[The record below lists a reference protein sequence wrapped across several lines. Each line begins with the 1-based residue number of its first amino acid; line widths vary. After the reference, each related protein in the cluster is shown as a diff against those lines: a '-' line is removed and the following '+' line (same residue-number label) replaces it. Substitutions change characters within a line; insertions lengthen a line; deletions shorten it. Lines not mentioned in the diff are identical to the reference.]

1 MRAFVVK
8 LDLISA
14 HRFLSHASINSRLLI
29 YDAPGEVPLR
39 LACPRQQTRI
49 RLALR
54 PEP

>member
-14 HRFLSHASINSRLLI
+14 SFSLPCSISFCILMC
-29 YDAPGEVPLR
+29 DAPGEVSLR
-39 LACPRQQTRI
+39 LASPRQQTRI